1 MEGVVIAM
9 AARYRIEHVS
19 SYRYDQAVT
28 ASFNEVR
35 LTPAA
40 LPWQYPLESTLRAD
54 QATWQYRY
62 VDYWGTQVRVFE
74 AQQPHR
80 ELVVA
85 TSSTVEVDGGRRPKL
100 PTSFGWDEVRTAA
113 VGDDLAEYL
122 ANSPTTAPTEE
133 LVALVGEATAGLD
146 AAGSAQAVVRLVN
159 ETMTYLPGSTGV
171 HTLAGE
177 AWSERSGVCQ
187 DYAHLAVGALRHLGI
202 PARYVSGYLHPK
214 AQPVVGD
221 TVQAESHAWIQT
233 WLGEWYDH
241 DPTNLSEVLE
251 RHVQIGTGREYGDVT
266 PLKGIVAGTPAT
278 TDLEVTVTITRLA

>member
-1 MEGVVIAM
+1 MM
-9 AARYRIEHVS
+9 TARYRIEHTS

-40 LPWQYPLESTLRAD
+40 LPWQNALESTLRAD

-85 TSSTVEVDGGRRPKL
+85 TSSTVEVDGSRRARL
-100 PTSFGWDEVRTAA
+100 PDSFDWELLRTEAVRDE
-113 VGDDLAEYL
+113 LAEYL
-122 ANSPTTAPTEE
+122 ANSPTTSPPEE
-133 LVALVGEATAGLD
+133 FLGLVGEAVAGLD
-146 AAGSAQAVVRLVN
+146 ASGAAEAVVRLVN
-159 ETMTYLPGSTGV
+159 ESMTYLPGSTGV
-171 HTLAGE
+171 QTLAAE
-177 AWSERSGVCQ
+177 AWAERSGVCQ
-187 DYAHLAVGALRHLGI
+187 DYAHLTVGALRHLGI
-202 PARYVSGYLHPK
+202 PARYVSGYLHPS
-214 AQPVVGD
+214 AEPMVGE
-221 TVQAESHAWIQT
+221 TVQAESHAWVQS
-233 WLGEWYDH
+233 WLGQWYDH

-266 PLKGIVAGTPAT
+266 PLKGIVAGSPAT
-278 TDLEVTVTITRLA
+278 TDLDVSVAITRLA